1 MAKEDK
7 DKLKEKWDSN
17 TQKRSPD
24 APKQVLKGRYL
35 REDILVRRKQNHMR
49 KKKNMREDI
58 PVREKKKTI

>member
-49 KKKNMREDI
+49 EKKNI
-58 PVREKKKTI
+58 